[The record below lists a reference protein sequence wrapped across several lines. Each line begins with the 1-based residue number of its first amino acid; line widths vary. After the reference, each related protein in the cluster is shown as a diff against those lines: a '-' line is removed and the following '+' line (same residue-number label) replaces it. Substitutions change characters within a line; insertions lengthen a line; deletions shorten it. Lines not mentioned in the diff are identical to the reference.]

1 MYSIDIIIIK
11 NELKND
17 SSDSDRLC
25 VDVESSE
32 SVSPLTIARR
42 RKGVLGTFYA
52 EIWPGGR
59 FLGDEVNSI
68 FDVFLLARLIVA
80 GQRSGQLA
88 PPRRALGSKDVMK
101 IIAKFLVRKLL
112 SPGA

>member
-1 MYSIDIIIIK
+1 M
-11 NELKND
+11 
-17 SSDSDRLC
+17 C

-88 PPRRALGSKDVMK
+88 APRRALGSKDVMK